1 MFLEVA
7 YSFKELLPGKPW
19 HWDSYLQGADF
30 HEAPASVLFLSI
42 LATVAGLCLQSNAL
56 ALSYTQHTNWVIFK
70 EETSLPAWRSGSG
83 AGGQTAALLNLCL
96 SVLIQSGCYN
106 LGALGVLGSPGRSPE
121 GEPILVRLLV
131 RSVWFGLLD
140 SWAVCYSS
148 DLFPLSNNF

>member
-19 HWDSYLQGADF
+19 HWDSHLQGADF
-30 HEAPASVLFLSI
+30 HEAPASVLFLFI
-42 LATVAGLCLQSNAL
+42 VATVAGLCLQSNAL

-121 GEPILVRLLV
+121 GEPVRSSGKVSLVWTPRLL
-131 RSVWFGLLD
+131 GCLL
-140 SWAVCYSS
+140 
-148 DLFPLSNNF
+148 LI